1 VNLASWAERAAPH
14 ERRVRVAAWVV
25 LAAGLLAF
33 VVRGADRPL
42 DPALASEVR
51 RPLPGL
57 SELGFRITAPQG
69 TTLDWCALLAATEAA
84 REQGLMDQV
93 DLRGYDAMVFRFDVP
108 VEGRFYMYR
117 TPVPLS
123 VAFFDDDGAY
133 VAERDM
139 TPCPADDPA
148 DCPTYAAGAPYLHA
162 LEVPRGGLG
171 RLGIGPGAR
180 LSFPG
185 GPCP

>member
-25 LAAGLLAF
+25 LAAGLLGF

-42 DPALASEVR
+42 DPALASEIR

-57 SELGFRITAPQG
+57 PELAFRVTAASG
-69 TTLDWCALLAATEAA
+69 TTFDWCALLAATEAA

-93 DLRGYDAMVFRFDVP
+93 DLGGYDGMVFRFEAP
-108 VEGRFYMYR
+108 IEGQFFMYR
-117 TPVPLS
+117 TPLPLS
-123 VAFFDDDGAY
+123 IAFFDADGAY

-139 TPCPADDPA
+139 APCPAEDA
-148 DCPTYAAGAPYLHA
+148 SDCPTYAAGAPYLHA
-162 LEVPRGGLG
+162 LEVPRGTLG
-171 RLGIGPGAR
+171 HLGIGPGAR